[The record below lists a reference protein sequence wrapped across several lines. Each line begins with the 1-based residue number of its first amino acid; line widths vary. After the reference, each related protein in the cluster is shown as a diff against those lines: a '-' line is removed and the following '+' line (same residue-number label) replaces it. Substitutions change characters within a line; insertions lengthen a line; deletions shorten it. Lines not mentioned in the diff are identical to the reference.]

1 MVDFSEI
8 LYLSKQHAFIKKKLK
23 SKNAIFLVGWCVRN
37 LLLTIEK
44 RPNDIDITLAWD
56 PIKIYNHSNKIWL
69 SHFITEKFGTITFI
83 KKGKVDTQYEITPL
97 RTESW
102 YQDFRHPEK
111 INRSNN
117 ILLDSQRR
125 DFTINSLYF
134 FADTN
139 REKKPTKNKQV
150 DKKLLLKQLKDD
162 WIFAINEQKLL
173 IIQNHDIITTLFE
186 NWIYNKEKLADIVEK
201 YKLGKKSEYCYF
213 IIDPNKWIQD
223 LFDRTLRAVW
233 DPDHRFQEDALRLI
247 RALRFVNVL
256 NNQLKL
262 QKSNSTL
269 FDFDKITRNALK
281 RNHHLIENIAKERIK
296 DELIKIFTKG
306 DPFGFVALLDESHM
320 LQIIFPSVYATKY
333 IQQPVRY
340 HPFDVYTHTLLTLY
354 ELQKINS
361 NYLVRLSMLYHDVW
375 KVAQFSAYKDDL
387 SKDEIRAILSWP
399 LNHRKWWP
407 ELVKKDFSHL
417 GFSNKEIDQ
426 IAWYVANHHKPEEI
440 LDGEDDENRKKK
452 LRKFLSESWYKKVE
466 DILDITIAD
475 RRGQYNPLQNNSD
488 LEDII
493 ILRKL
498 LKKIHKEEWQFT
510 INKLVIDGDEI
521 MKKFGIP
528 PWKLVWELIKKW
540 FDRVINDTKTRNK
553 KEKIFEYLAGYL
565 KNKKSDS

>member
-8 LYLSKQHAFIKKKLK
+8 LYLSKQHAFIQKRLK
-23 SKNAIFLVGWCVRN
+23 SKNAVFLVGGCVRS

-44 RPNDIDITLAWD
+44 RPSDIDVTLTGD
-56 PIKIYNHSNKIWL
+56 PIKIYKHSNKIGL

-83 KKGKVDTQYEITPL
+83 KKGKINTQYEITPL
-97 RTESW
+97 RTEGG

-139 REKKPTKNKQV
+139 REKKQTNNKQI
-150 DKKLLLKQLKDD
+150 DKKLLLKQLKNDG
-162 WIFAINEQKLL
+162 IFAIEEQNLL
-173 IIQNHDIITTLFE
+173 IIQDHDIITTLFE
-186 NWIYNKEKLADIVEK
+186 NGIYNKEKLANIVEK
-201 YKLGKKSEYCYF
+201 YKLGKKSEYYYF
-213 IIDPNKWIQD
+213 IIDPNKGIQD
-223 LFDRTLRAVW
+223 LFNRTLRAVG
-233 DPDHRFQEDALRLI
+233 DPDNRFQEDALRLI

-256 NNQLKL
+256 NHQLKSK
-262 QKSNSTL
+262 KSDSTL
-269 FDFDKITRNALK
+269 FDFDKATRNALK

-306 DPFGFVALLDESHM
+306 DPFGFVALLDESHI
-320 LQIIFPSVYATKY
+320 LQTIFPSVYATKY

-354 ELQKINS
+354 ELQKINN
-361 NYLVRLSMLYHDVW
+361 NYLVRLSMLYHDVG
-375 KVAQFSAYKDDL
+375 KVAQFSAYKDGL
-387 SKDEIRAILSWP
+387 SKDEIRIILSGP
-399 LNHRKWWP
+399 LNHRKGGP
-407 ELVKKDFSHL
+407 ELVKKDFSNL

-452 LRKFLSESWYKKVE
+452 LRKFLSEAGYKKVE

-488 LEDII
+488 LEDIT

-498 LKKIHKEEWQFT
+498 LKKIHKEEGQFT
-510 INKLVIDGDEI
+510 IKELVVDGNEI
-521 MKKFGIP
+521 MKKFSIP
-528 PWKLVWELIKKW
+528 PGKLIGELIQKG